1 MSTTTASPIAEA
13 IADGTMPGRVWM
25 YATYRCN
32 LACTYCLTESSPSV
46 PSRAMSP
53 ERMVQIAHEA
63 RDLGFT
69 DIGITGGEPFLIP
82 SMPEVLCE
90 VASILPTIVLTN
102 ATVFSEARLD
112 RMKPLADL
120 PFAVQISLDS
130 PDPDVNDEMRA
141 PDNFAKVLA
150 AVPKL
155 VERGI
160 RVRIATSNEPDRLT
174 EADLERLRALVRSL
188 GVADE
193 DHLVRPIIHR
203 GRAAEEGMGAA
214 IAHWSIPAELTIA
227 DDGAYWSA
235 FGPTV
240 RNGRMDTDLL
250 VTRVT
255 QPLERA
261 ATALLGLI
269 NGRPPGTDA
278 LLAIR

>member
-1 MSTTTASPIAEA
+1 MITTGPIADA
-13 IADGTMPGRVWM
+13 IADGTLPGRVWI
-25 YATYRCN
+25 YSTYRCN
-32 LACTYCLTESSPSV
+32 LACTYCLTESSPSAL
-46 PSRAMSP
+46 SRALSG
-53 ERMVQIAHEA
+53 ERMIEIAREA

-69 DIGITGGEPFLIP
+69 DIGITGGEPFLLP
-82 SMPEVLCE
+82 DLPEVLVE

-102 ATVFSEARLD
+102 ATVFSEARLE
-112 RMKPLADL
+112 RMRPLAGL

-150 AVPKL
+150 AVPRL

-160 RVRIATSNEPDRLT
+160 RVRIATSNEPGRLGDD
-174 EADLERLRALVRSL
+174 DLARLRELVRSL
-188 GVADE
+188 GVADD

-203 GRAAEEGMGAA
+203 GRAAEEGMGAT
-214 IAHWSIPAELTIA
+214 IEHWNIPAELTISA
-227 DDGAYWSA
+227 DGAFWSA

-240 RNGRMDTDLL
+240 KNGRLDTDLL